1 MSFGE
6 IGKSKRIKVEKHTY
20 LLLVV
25 AMEEAL
31 QVLEE
36 KVEDWSRDHDYRVC
50 LFHSMQSSTC
60 RC

>member
-6 IGKSKRIKVEKHTY
+6 IGKSKRINVEKHTY
-20 LLLVV
+20 LV

-36 KVEDWSRDHDYRVC
+36 KVEDWSRDHEYRVC